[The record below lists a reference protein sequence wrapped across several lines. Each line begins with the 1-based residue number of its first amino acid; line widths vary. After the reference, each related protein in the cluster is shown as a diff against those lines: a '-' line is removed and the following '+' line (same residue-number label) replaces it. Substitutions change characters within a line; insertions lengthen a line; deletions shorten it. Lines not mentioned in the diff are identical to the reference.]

1 MEPCSKIRPRET
13 YIFLWRGV
21 EEEGGEGMPIFHAK
35 FIAQADNQATKL
47 FAHTWV
53 VYQGWI
59 IIKKGT

>member
-1 MEPCSKIRPRET
+1 ME
-13 YIFLWRGV
+13 G
-21 EEEGGEGMPIFHAK
+21 EGGEGMPIFHAK

-59 IIKKGT
+59 IIKKGVLKPP